1 MTPSLDC
8 DVDHINNN
16 CKIIGV
22 NYDLLIISFKIEIP
36 FHYIFSSIARSLTVM
51 VTGSAIEKQL
61 ARSNISSAAPKLAVV
76 INIRSAKAESGI
88 IEYCSIK
95 LTTSVT

>member
-1 MTPSLDC
+1 
-8 DVDHINNN
+8 
-16 CKIIGV
+16 
-22 NYDLLIISFKIEIP
+22 
-36 FHYIFSSIARSLTVM
+36 M